1 MTAIINCRHSTI
13 KGGFRRI
20 QQCRGK
26 RKIEGKSRT
35 EFTMKNTA
43 EGITQNKQGTPKST
57 CAEDTAV
64 CHNPDLQSSLQGAPT
79 LSTTQSRLGHTGRHH
94 QHNPCQV
101 PELHRATATAK
112 DLLCS
117 LH

>member
-1 MTAIINCRHSTI
+1 MTAIINCRYSTI

-26 RKIEGKSRT
+26 RKIEGNPRT

-43 EGITQNKQGTPKST
+43 EGVTQNKQGAPKSA
-57 CAEDTAV
+57 CAEDTAIY
-64 CHNPDLQSSLQGAPT
+64 HNPDLQSSLGY
-79 LSTTQSRLGHTGRHH
+79 TGMHP
-94 QHNPCQV
+94 QHNHCQV
-101 PELHRATATAK
+101 PELRRATAMAK

-117 LH
+117 LR

>member
-1 MTAIINCRHSTI
+1 
-13 KGGFRRI
+13 
-20 QQCRGK
+20 
-26 RKIEGKSRT
+26 
-35 EFTMKNTA
+35 MKNTA

-94 QHNPCQV
+94 QHNPSGAWAAQSNCNSKGFVMQFALIV
-101 PELHRATATAK
+101 LVITRLKYQEVFGKHLSEIPLI
-112 DLLCS
+112 
-117 LH
+117 